1 MQVHAED
8 WNLLAKKAIVSITP
22 EESDAVSEWSGPP
35 EGSDIISFPCQAGGQ
50 NNVDFNKAING
61 DCVVVHDEVNCNTP
75 YGFFRHVGLF
85 DIGNYNSGDAPVWSS
100 WTDGVWVHTIKEVHE
115 YDLAVI
121 LRVDTANE
129 TRTAAVNYARQQA
142 RKPYN
147 YNWLDKYRQDKF
159 YCSQLVWASYYW
171 TANIDL
177 DSNGGL
183 AVSPDNLFWD
193 NNAYSVAI
201 GF

>member
-1 MQVHAED
+1 M
-8 WNLLAKKAIVSITP
+8 
-22 EESDAVSEWSGPP
+22 
-35 EGSDIISFPCQAGGQ
+35 
-50 NNVDFNKAING
+50 DFNKAING
-61 DCVVVHDEVNCNTP
+61 DCVVVHDEV
-75 YGFFRHVGLF
+75 
-85 DIGNYNSGDAPVWSS
+85 
-100 WTDGVWVHTIKEVHE
+100 HE

-121 LRVDTANE
+121 LRVSTTVEN
-129 TRTAAVNYARQQA
+129 RTAAVNYARQQA